1 MFVVKQGQESAIVT
15 FDLGRMPDMLN
26 ILSGTTENVAL
37 LDRIREEVG
46 DEPEAWLPLLHER
59 IAARRSL
66 IK

>member
-1 MFVVKQGQESAIVT
+1 MLFRS
-15 FDLGRMPDMLN
+15 MPDMLN

-37 LDRIREEVG
+37 LDQIREEGG
-46 DEPEAWLPLLHER
+46 DAPEAWMPLLHER